1 MPNFSFIHFI
11 TVYFLI
17 INKPIQNFER
27 FCRSPVSLSD
37 VTAHITPISVTSPVS
52 TAAKVTMSSAKTTIA
67 VSEPDI
73 AFPAVLKGSQKQRVP
88 PPVPPRGSP
97 KAKRGGGT
105 SQASSIDTKGDYPNL
120 NISVSDILPQT
131 PITSSDD
138 DFCFYGHDFKF
149 KEPTACRIP
158 PSVSNSSVKITKL
171 VASNSFL
178 DFVEE
183 ADSITERSYPGKDLI
198 IQTSMMAKFNIDK
211 VLREHLDSGDY
222 DDTSLTESSS
232 EERIVI
238 KEIRE
243 TVEDARANQ
252 SKSPSQFVKEV
263 VTQIGDKLTGKT
275 QVNLDSSTEK
285 VSVHNVKSSDLISA
299 ARTLRKVAPSD
310 TTKIEQIPKVDIGAK
325 PENNGTEAKVEKN
338 GAKPGIISGISKK
351 LNFTQSKRDKNRSQE
366 KKPKPKVEIRTYQRG
381 MTKDEAICHKKAKT
395 KIDMFQKH
403 IFKAQTDSDSS
414 RRSSL
419 SSSQDSKQS
428 EKNIDTQRL
437 VKETMKLF
445 EPIEYTHGSLTSIDK
460 KHFSLATT
468 AINPVVSKSISG
480 NVHEKIKQ
488 FSETPLMKTPNKI
501 PRQKKK
507 GSFKRKSDKRKIIQ
521 IIKMKKEFEEML

>member
-1 MPNFSFIHFI
+1 MLFFRMCQIFRLYI
-11 TVYFLI
+11 LLLLLCILI
-17 INKPIQNFER
+17 DIVFNKPIQNFER

-52 TAAKVTMSSAKTTIA
+52 TAAKVTTSSAKTTTA
-67 VSEPDI
+67 SSEPDM

-97 KAKRGGGT
+97 KAKRGGAT

-120 NISVSDILPQT
+120 NISVNDIPPQT

-183 ADSITERSYPGKDLI
+183 ADSITERSHLGKDLI
-198 IQTSMMAKFNIDK
+198 AQTSMMAKFNIDK
-211 VLREHLDSGDY
+211 VLIEHLDSGDY

-232 EERIVI
+232 EERIVVH
-238 KEIRE
+238 EIRDP
-243 TVEDARANQ
+243 VEEVRAKQ

-263 VTQIGDKLTGKT
+263 VTTIGDKLTGKT
-275 QVNLDSSTEK
+275 PTDLGSSTEK
-285 VSVHNVKSSDLISA
+285 VSVHNVKSSDLIFA
-299 ARTLRKVAPSD
+299 ARSLKKVAPA
-310 TTKIEQIPKVDIGAK
+310 EQMKVEQVQK
-325 PENNGTEAKVEKN
+325 PETEVKAEKN
-338 GAKPGIISGISKK
+338 GSKQGIISGISKK
-351 LNFTQSKRDKNRSQE
+351 LNFNQSKRDKNRSQD
-366 KKPKPKVEIRTYQRG
+366 KKPKPKVEIRTYMQG
-381 MTKDEAICHKKAKT
+381 MTKDEVVCQKKAKA
-395 KIDMFQKH
+395 KIDLFQKH
-403 IFKAQTDSDSS
+403 IIRAQTDSDSS
-414 RRSSL
+414 RRSSI
-419 SSSQDSKQS
+419 SSSQESKQS
-428 EKNIDTQRL
+428 DKQTDKQRL
-437 VKETMKLF
+437 VKETKKIF

-460 KHFSLATT
+460 KNFSLTT
-468 AINPVVSKSISG
+468 TVVNPVVSKSISG

-488 FSETPLMKTPNKI
+488 FSVTPLTKTPNKI
-501 PRQKKK
+501 PRKKK
-507 GSFKRKSDKRKIIQ
+507 SSFKRKSDRKKVL
-521 IIKMKKEFEEML
+521 IKMRKDIEEIL